1 MADEPEKTSIE
12 IPTGWVKILDRHGWP
27 TVLVFVIGMALWNFT
42 TWIQPRFDKMLDNH
56 FETVKQLTET
66 QASQVKNGEKLVNI
80 AESEVKKTDDISQ
93 KVNDV
98 HRVIVSGK
106 IQKGD

>member
-1 MADEPEKTSIE
+1 MVEKPEKTSIE
-12 IPTGWVKILDRHGWP
+12 IPTGWVKMLDRHGWP

-66 QASQVKNGEKLVNI
+66 QEKLVNI
-80 AESEVKKTDDISQ
+80 AESEVKKTDVISQ
-93 KVNDV
+93 KVDDV
-98 HRVIVSGK
+98 HRVIVGGK
-106 IQKGD
+106 IPKGD